1 MNEPL
6 TKRQQQTLA
15 VLRAHP
21 EAHFADFLAAFG
33 HLTDGCDYTPT
44 KDDRNLI
51 KVHVSNL
58 RRDTGLKIMA
68 LRKLG
73 YRLEETP

>member
-1 MNEPL
+1 MTEPL

-21 EAHFADFLAAFG
+21 VATFADFLDMFG
-33 HLTDGCDYTPT
+33 YLTCDYTP
-44 KDDRNLI
+44 KCDRNLI

-58 RRDTGLKIMA
+58 RRDTGLTIVP
-68 LRKLG
+68 LRNVG